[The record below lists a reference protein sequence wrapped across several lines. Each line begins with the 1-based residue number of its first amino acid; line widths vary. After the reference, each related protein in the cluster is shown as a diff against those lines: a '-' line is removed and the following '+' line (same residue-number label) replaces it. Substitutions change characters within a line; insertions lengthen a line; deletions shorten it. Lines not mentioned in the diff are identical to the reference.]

1 MGVRAQGWQGETSM
15 FILKF
20 YFIFCNCL
28 INRQGPNLSTANQP
42 RLYAGYGISIHLGSF
57 SPRHCF
63 LYCPLPS
70 TTSLPA
76 CDILATT
83 IWRML
88 SRLEIN
94 VVAATSAQLP
104 SVGTRKLLRFDRA
117 PSSFCWSQVEVLSVL
132 TSTPLSPPNP
142 RTVAPQRQS
151 NHDTASVVISDCC
164 LFADSVASPH
174 RVIAPPKSWVHSR
187 LAHRSRRSSRCSQ
200 RRPSRRLG
208 RIRRRRL
215 R

>member
-1 MGVRAQGWQGETSM
+1 MQVQGRACMGVRAQGWQGETSM

-28 INRQGPNLSTANQP
+28 INRQRPNLSTANQP

-57 SPRHCF
+57 RPRHCF

-88 SRLEIN
+88 SRLEIKVA

-132 TSTPLSPPNP
+132 NEHAVVTTKPQNRSTPTP
-142 RTVAPQRQS
+142 
-151 NHDTASVVISDCC
+151 I
-164 LFADSVASPH
+164 
-174 RVIAPPKSWVHSR
+174 KS
-187 LAHRSRRSSRCSQ
+187 
-200 RRPSRRLG
+200 
-208 RIRRRRL
+208 
-215 R
+215 